1 MSTTW
6 WSQLSKQE
14 KEDQDGRASESQ
26 LCEKDQRLQ
35 KQPNDDADL
44 SPGELTFEEDTAG
57 GMGRHLGVT
66 SCTLL
71 IIGKIIGTG
80 IFSTP
85 SSVLSGVGSVG
96 ASLMLWVLGFLLSF
110 CGLFIWLEFG
120 TMFPR
125 SGGEKVY
132 LEAVYRK
139 PKYLATIVF
148 SANAILLGFTAS
160 GCIVFA
166 SNTLVAANQP
176 VGRWNE
182 RGIAL
187 GVMFFVTLLHGL
199 TPKTGV
205 LIMNL
210 LSIIKIIILVF
221 VVVTGWV
228 VLSGKTSVA
237 DPYYNFRNA
246 FAGSSTS
253 SNDYATATFKVL
265 FAYSGW
271 SSVNYVM
278 NNVRNPVRT
287 LKISASLGLG
297 ICAVLYLL
305 ANVAYF
311 SAATKI
317 EIEESGVTVAAL
329 FFGNVFGSVAERAL
343 SVFIALSALGNVIT
357 STFSASRVNQELAK
371 EGIPLPFGN
380 KFWASNWPTG
390 KSPLPGLIIHLIIS
404 VIVII
409 APPPNIAYPF
419 ILDVEGY
426 PQQIINFFIVIGLF
440 YLRWKKPDAVRPF
453 KGKQIC
459 RSSCY
464 GGLSLYS
471 SWLLLSSVSYQSRVS
486 TLSFPNQT
494 VLIAPF
500 LKPANGV
507 GDTPPLPYYLYCLVG
522 IAVMVAG
529 VLYWAAWRI
538 VLPKVFGYEL
548 VPRKERLD
556 DGTVVTV
563 VSVGVFILCLL
574 VFCVSWF
581 CSQISFSSFR
591 IRRCSASGIDWKC

>member
-1 MSTTW
+1 
-6 WSQLSKQE
+6 
-14 KEDQDGRASESQ
+14 
-26 LCEKDQRLQ
+26 
-35 KQPNDDADL
+35 
-44 SPGELTFEEDTAG
+44 
-57 GMGRHLGVT
+57 
-66 SCTLL
+66 
-71 IIGKIIGTG
+71 
-80 IFSTP
+80 
-85 SSVLSGVGSVG
+85 
-96 ASLMLWVLGFLLSF
+96 MLWVLGFLLSF

-139 PKYLATIVF
+139 PRYLATVVF
-148 SANAILLGFTAS
+148 AANAILLGFTAS
-160 GCIVFA
+160 GCIQVRIWISMNDPNNMMQYF
-166 SNTLVAANQP
+166 VAAGQP
-176 VGRWNE
+176 VGRWTE

-187 GVMFFVTLLHGL
+187 GVIFFVTLLHGL
-199 TPKTGV
+199 APKTGV
-205 LIMNL
+205 LIMNVCKLSFYTIVIFNIFPSVTLDLQDRIL
-210 LSIIKIIILVF
+210 LF
-221 VVVTGWV
+221 VVGHRRV
-228 VLSGKTSVA
+228 VLSGKTRIV
-237 DPYYNFRNA
+237 DPHYNFRDA

-265 FAYSGW
+265 NAYAGW
-271 SSVNYVM
+271 SNVNYVM

-287 LKISASLGLG
+287 LKIAGPLGLG

-311 SAATKI
+311 SAATKA
-317 EIEESGVTVAAL
+317 EIDKSGVTVAAL

-357 STFSASRVNQELAK
+357 VTFAASRVNQELAK

-390 KSPLPGLIIHLIIS
+390 KSPLPGLIIHLIPS

-409 APPPNIAYPF
+409 APPPNIVYPF

-426 PQQIINFFIVIGLF
+426 PQQIVNLFIVIGLF

-453 KGKQIC
+453 KVWWPLAVFFLAAA
-459 RSSCY
+459 SF
-464 GGLSLYS
+464 
-471 SWLLLSSVSYQSRVS
+471 LLV
-486 TLSFPNQT
+486 
-494 VLIAPF
+494 APF

-522 IAVMVAG
+522 IGILLSG

-538 VLPKVFGYEL
+538 MMPKVFGYEL

-563 VSVGVFILCLL
+563 
-574 VFCVSWF
+574 
-581 CSQISFSSFR
+581 FSNKK
-591 IRRCSASGIDWKC
+591 IQ

>member
-1 MSTTW
+1 MSTRW
-6 WSQLSKQE
+6 WSRSSKKQE
-14 KEDQDGRASESQ
+14 EDHTSELS
-26 LCEKDQRLQ
+26 EKDQRIQ
-35 KQPNDDADL
+35 KEPNDDTDL
-44 SPGELTFEEDTAG
+44 NPGELTFEEDTAG
-57 GMGRHLGVT
+57 GLGRHLGVT

-71 IIGKIIGTG
+71 IVGRIIGTG

-85 SSVLSGVGSVG
+85 SSILSGVGSVG

-139 PKYLATIVF
+139 PKYLATVVF
-148 SANAILLGFTAS
+148 AANAILLGFTAS

-166 SNTLVAANQP
+166 SNILVAANQIA
-176 VGRWNE
+176 GQWNE

-187 GVMFFVTLLHGL
+187 GVIFFVTLLHGL

-205 LIMNL
+205 FIMNL
-210 LSIIKIIILVF
+210 LSIFKIVILVF

-228 VLSGKTSVA
+228 VLSGKTRVA
-237 DPYYNFRNA
+237 DPHYNFRNA

-253 SNDYATATFKVL
+253 SYEYATATFKVL
-265 FAYSGW
+265 NAYAGW
-271 SSVNYVM
+271 SNVNYVM

-287 LKISASLGLG
+287 LKIAGPLGLG

-311 SAATKI
+311 AAATKT
-317 EIEESGVTVAAL
+317 EIDKSGVTVAAL
-329 FFGNVFGSVAERAL
+329 FFGNVFGSTAERAL

-357 STFSASRVNQELAK
+357 VTFAASRVNQELAK

-390 KSPLPGLIIHLIIS
+390 KSPLPGLIIHLIPSII
-404 VIVII
+404 VIV
-409 APPPNIAYPF
+409 APPPTIVYPF

-426 PQQIINFFIVIGLF
+426 PQQIINLFIVIGLF

-453 KGKQIC
+453 KVWWP
-459 RSSCY
+459 
-464 GGLSLYS
+464 LAVFFLAAAVF
-471 SWLLLSSVSYQSRVS
+471 LLV
-486 TLSFPNQT
+486 
-494 VLIAPF
+494 APF
-500 LKPANGV
+500 LRPPGGV

-522 IAVMVAG
+522 IGIMLAG
-529 VLYWAAWRI
+529 VLYWAVWRI

-548 VPRKERLD
+548 IPRKEKLD
-556 DGTVVTV
+556 DGTIVA
-563 VSVGVFILCLL
+563 L
-574 VFCVSWF
+574 VCC
-581 CSQISFSSFR
+581 CS
-591 IRRCSASGIDWKC
+591 SARLMHDLFMRYYVEV

>member
-1 MSTTW
+1 MPITL
-6 WSQLSKQE
+6 WSRLSKQQE
-14 KEDQDGRASESQ
+14 EDQDGRASESQ
-26 LCEKDQRLQ
+26 LSDEDQRIQ
-35 KQPNDDADL
+35 KEPNDDADL
-44 SPGELTFEEDTAG
+44 NPGELTFEEDTAG
-57 GMGRHLGVT
+57 GMGRYLGVT

-71 IIGKIIGTG
+71 IVGRIIGTG

-85 SSVLSGVGSVG
+85 SSILSGVGSVG
-96 ASLMLWVLGFLLSF
+96 ASLMLWVLGFFLSF

-139 PKYLATIVF
+139 PKYLATVIF
-148 SANAILLGFTAS
+148 AANAILLGFTAS

-166 SNTLVAANQP
+166 SNILVAAGQP
-176 VGRWNE
+176 VGRWTE

-187 GVMFFVTLLHGL
+187 GVIFFVTLLHGL
-199 TPKTGV
+199 IPKTGV
-205 LIMNL
+205 LIMNS
-210 LSIIKIIILVF
+210 LSIFKIVILVF

-228 VLSGKTSVA
+228 VLSGKTRIA
-237 DPYYNFRNA
+237 DPHYNFRNA

-265 FAYSGW
+265 NAYAGW
-271 SSVNYVM
+271 SNVNYVM
-278 NNVRNPVRT
+278 NNVRDPVRT
-287 LKISASLGLG
+287 LKIAGPLGLG

-311 SAATKI
+311 SAATKT
-317 EIEESGVTVAAL
+317 EIDESGVTVAAL

-357 STFSASRVNQELAK
+357 VTFAASRVNQELAK

-390 KSPLPGLIIHLIIS
+390 KSPLPGLIIHLIPS

-409 APPPNIAYPF
+409 APPPNIVYPF

-426 PQQIINFFIVIGLF
+426 PQQIINLFIVIGLF
-440 YLRWKKPDAVRPF
+440 YLRWKKPNAIRPF
-453 KGKQIC
+453 KVWWPIAVFFLAAA
-459 RSSCY
+459 SF
-464 GGLSLYS
+464 
-471 SWLLLSSVSYQSRVS
+471 LLV
-486 TLSFPNQT
+486 
-494 VLIAPF
+494 APF

-522 IAVMVAG
+522 IAIMFSG

-538 VLPKVFGYEL
+538 LLPKVFGYEL
-548 VPRKERLD
+548 LPRKETLD

-563 VSVGVFILCLL
+563 
-574 VFCVSWF
+574 
-581 CSQISFSSFR
+581 FSNKK
-591 IRRCSASGIDWKC
+591 IQ

>member
-6 WSQLSKQE
+6 WSRKSKRQE
-14 KEDQDGRASESQ
+14 EDQDDRASESQ
-26 LCEKDQRLQ
+26 LSDEDQRNE
-35 KQPNDDADL
+35 KEPNDDAGL
-44 SPGELTFEEDTAG
+44 NPGELTFEEDTAG
-57 GMGRHLGVT
+57 GMGRYLGVT

-71 IIGKIIGTG
+71 IVGRIIGTG

-85 SSVLSGVGSVG
+85 SSILSGVGSVG

-139 PKYLATIVF
+139 PKYLATVVF
-148 SANAILLGFTAS
+148 AANAILLGFTAS

-166 SNTLVAANQP
+166 SNILVAAGQP
-176 VGRWNE
+176 VGRWTE

-187 GVMFFVTLLHGL
+187 GVIFFVTLLHGL

-205 LIMNL
+205 LIMNS
-210 LSIIKIIILVF
+210 LSIFKIVILLF

-228 VLSGKTSVA
+228 VLSGKTRVA
-237 DPYYNFRNA
+237 DPHYNFRNA

-265 FAYSGW
+265 NAYAGW
-271 SSVNYVM
+271 SNVNYVM

-287 LKISASLGLG
+287 LKIAGPLGLG

-311 SAATKI
+311 SAATKA
-317 EIEESGVTVAAL
+317 EIDKSGVTVAAL

-343 SVFIALSALGNVIT
+343 SVFVALSALGNVIT
-357 STFSASRVNQELAK
+357 VTFAASRVNQELAK

-390 KSPLPGLIIHLIIS
+390 KSPLPGLIIHLIPS

-409 APPPNIAYPF
+409 APPPNIVYPF

-426 PQQIINFFIVIGLF
+426 PQQIINLFIVVGLF

-453 KGKQIC
+453 KVWWPLAVFFLAAAC
-459 RSSCY
+459 F
-464 GGLSLYS
+464 L
-471 SWLLLSSVSYQSRVS
+471 
-486 TLSFPNQT
+486 
-494 VLIAPF
+494 LIAPF

-522 IAVMVAG
+522 IGIMFAG

-538 VLPKVFGYEL
+538 LLPKVFGYEL
-548 VPRKERLD
+548 LPRKETLD

-563 VSVGVFILCLL
+563 
-574 VFCVSWF
+574 
-581 CSQISFSSFR
+581 FSNKK
-591 IRRCSASGIDWKC
+591 IK

>member
-1 MSTTW
+1 MFTW
-6 WSQLSKQE
+6 WSRFRKQQEAE
-14 KEDQDGRASESQ
+14 KDDPASNSQ
-26 LCEKDQRLQ
+26 LNEKDQRIQ
-35 KQPNDDADL
+35 KLPNNDADL
-44 SPGELTFEEDTAG
+44 NPGELTFEEDTAG

-71 IIGKIIGTG
+71 IVGRIIGTG

-85 SSVLSGVGSVG
+85 SSILSSVGSVG

-139 PKYLATIVF
+139 PKYLATVVF
-148 SANAILLGFTAS
+148 AANAILLGFTAS
-160 GCIVFA
+160 GCIV
-166 SNTLVAANQP
+166 SHLSILVAANQSA
-176 VGRWNE
+176 GRWNE

-187 GVMFFVTLLHGL
+187 GVIFFVTLLHGL

-210 LSIIKIIILVF
+210 LSIFKIVILVF

-228 VLSGKTSVA
+228 VLSGKTRVT
-237 DPYYNFRNA
+237 DPHYNFRNA

-253 SNDYATATFKVL
+253 SYEYATATFKVL
-265 FAYSGW
+265 NAYAGW
-271 SSVNYVM
+271 SNVNYVM

-287 LKISASLGLG
+287 LKIAGPLGLG
-297 ICAVLYLL
+297 ICAALYLL

-311 SAATKI
+311 SAATKT
-317 EIEESGVTVAAL
+317 EIENSGVTVAAL

-343 SVFIALSALGNVIT
+343 ANVIT
-357 STFSASRVNQELAK
+357 VTFAASRVNQELAK

-390 KSPLPGLIIHLIIS
+390 KSPLPGLIIHLIPSI
-404 VIVII
+404 IVII

-426 PQQIINFFIVIGLF
+426 PSQIINFFVVIGLF
-440 YLRWKKPDAVRPF
+440 YLRWKKPGAIRPF
-453 KGKQIC
+453 KVWWP
-459 RSSCY
+459 
-464 GGLSLYS
+464 LAVFFFAAAVF
-471 SWLLLSSVSYQSRVS
+471 LLV
-486 TLSFPNQT
+486 
-494 VLIAPF
+494 APF
-500 LKPANGV
+500 LRPPGGI

-522 IAVMVAG
+522 IAIMLAG
-529 VLYWAAWRI
+529 VLYWAGWRI
-538 VLPKVFGYEL
+538 ILPKVFGYEF
-548 VPRKERLD
+548 VPKKETLD

-563 VSVGVFILCLL
+563 
-574 VFCVSWF
+574 
-581 CSQISFSSFR
+581 FSSR
-591 IRRCSASGIDWKC
+591 KTR